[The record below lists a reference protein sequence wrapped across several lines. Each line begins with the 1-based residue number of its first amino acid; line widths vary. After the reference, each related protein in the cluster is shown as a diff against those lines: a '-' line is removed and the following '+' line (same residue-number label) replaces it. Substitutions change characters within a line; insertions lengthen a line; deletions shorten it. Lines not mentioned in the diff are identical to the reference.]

1 MDSMAGSICAARRDS
16 VKPVTGSSKVSYREK
31 RVYKRLKPLMLSS
44 RKPPAANGVE
54 ALT

>member
-1 MDSMAGSICAARRDS
+1 MDSMAGSICAARRES

-31 RVYKRLKPLMLSS
+31 SVYKRLKPLKPSS
-44 RKPPAANGVE
+44 WKSPAANGV